1 MTYLFCCLVLS
12 PITESDSV
20 NSLTKFDI
28 AVALGLIV
36 HPSAIEEKHMQ
47 TFSVIVEHISS
58 GFAV

>member
-28 AVALGLIV
+28 AIALGLIV
-36 HPSAIEEKHMQ
+36 HPSAIEEKRMQ